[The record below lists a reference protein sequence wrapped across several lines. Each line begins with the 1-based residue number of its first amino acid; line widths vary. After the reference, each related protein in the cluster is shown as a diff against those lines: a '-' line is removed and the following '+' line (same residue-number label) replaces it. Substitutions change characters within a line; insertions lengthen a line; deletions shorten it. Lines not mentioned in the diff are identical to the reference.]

1 MIRSV
6 CLSVCLYVCMYVSF
20 LDIFIY
26 IENGEFHTRLFDKP
40 DNFDFDIA
48 RMPFHYSNIPRQMF
62 NGSIGAEFLGILI
75 GTGKVEDLSRTCK

>member
-6 CLSVCLYVCMYVSF
+6 CLSVCLYVCMYISF

-62 NGSIGAEFLGILI
+62 NGSIGAEFLRI
-75 GTGKVEDLSRTCK
+75 SRATSKI